1 MRITDCLPVDF
12 YIENNG
18 EMREIFR
25 VAAAIFAILFADEA
39 TGQSLPG
46 PHLVIYKAKK
56 SYRNSVP
63 VILSA
68 DKRSIISYPD
78 PHDLA
83 VNGKNATP
91 VYLGKGYYLD
101 NRGIDTNTAFLSAS
115 YSDYAKLK
123 TPPSI
128 DEMQGM
134 IRDRRP
140 IDFMC
145 DCGLRASYADPV
157 AAAKK
162 LVKDKQLE
170 KKCTVMKR
178 CK

>member
-1 MRITDCLPVDF
+1 MMKIL
-12 YIENNG
+12 
-18 EMREIFR
+18 R
-25 VAAAIFAILFADEA
+25 VAAAAFVTAMFAGEA
-39 TGQSLPG
+39 AGQSAPG
-46 PHLVIYKAKK
+46 PHLIIYKAKR

-63 VILSA
+63 VILGS
-68 DKRSIISYPD
+68 DKRTIVSYPD
-78 PHDLA
+78 PHDLE
-83 VNGKNATP
+83 VNGKIATP

-101 NRGIDTNTAFLSAS
+101 NRGIDTNTAFLSTS
-115 YSDYAKLK
+115 YSNYSKLK

-145 DCGLRASYADPV
+145 DCGLRASFANPV

-162 LVKDKQLE
+162 LVKDKSLE
-170 KKCTVMKR
+170 KKCTVLKR
-178 CK
+178 GE

>member
-1 MRITDCLPVDF
+1 MTKILRVTAAFVTVMF
-12 YIENNG
+12 AG
-18 EMREIFR
+18 E
-25 VAAAIFAILFADEA
+25 AA
-39 TGQSLPG
+39 GQSAPG
-46 PHLVIYKAKK
+46 PHLIIYKAKR

-63 VILSA
+63 VTLSA
-68 DKRSIISYPD
+68 DKRSIVSYPD
-78 PHDLA
+78 PHDLE
-83 VNGKNATP
+83 VNGKIATP
-91 VYLGKGYYLD
+91 AYLGRGYYLD
-101 NRGIDTNTAFLSAS
+101 NRGIDTNTAFLSTS
-115 YSDYAKLK
+115 YSNYAKLK

-178 CK
+178 GE

>member
-1 MRITDCLPVDF
+1 MKIL
-12 YIENNG
+12 
-18 EMREIFR
+18 R
-25 VAAAIFAILFADEA
+25 VVAVAFATIFAEEVA
-39 TGQSLPG
+39 GQSVPG
-46 PHLVIYKAKK
+46 PHLIIYKAKR

-78 PHDLA
+78 PHDLS

-123 TPPSI
+123 TPPLI

-178 CK
+178 GK